1 LAEIRVEGE
10 VVTAEETAELE
21 LLFVAEIPRVIC
33 GDESRVRLIFLPRID
48 GVADI
53 REKAVRLILGKNWD
67 EAGIRA
73 PKVPETK
80 LMSANVRQGGRF
92 VAR

>member
-1 LAEIRVEGE
+1 MAEIRVEGE

-67 EAGIRA
+67 EARH
-73 PKVPETK
+73 T
-80 LMSANVRQGGRF
+80 SAQSTRDQTNVS
-92 VAR
+92 